1 MSSAKKLADCS
12 LDRRAPLCW
21 MQQMVPMPDSVRL
34 ATDIYFPALDG
45 ERLPGA
51 FPVILSR
58 TPYNRKG
65 FLENALFFARHGF
78 VVVSQDV
85 RGRFESEGICQPYQN
100 EAADGFACISWI
112 KQQKWCN
119 GRIGTMGS
127 SYCAALQTAAAC
139 LNPPGL
145 STMIVTVGPHSSYH
159 SSMRHNGTLEQRFLV
174 FAFSMAASSKEA
186 AADPKLAA
194 IFNQAKEHV
203 WDYLRSGPIRKGST
217 PLSLLPHYE
226 QFAIDISTHSR
237 YDEFWQ
243 QPGFGLRPYL
253 DQLPNIPT
261 LYVGGWYDTYT
272 RATFE
277 NLLEHGCRQTA
288 PVHAIVGP
296 WIHGG
301 VGGQYAGDA
310 DFGPEAGKN
319 MQEISRQWFCQW
331 LKDEDHGLNVRRK
344 IDYFLM
350 GRARGGSA
358 TPIYRGGT
366 WHSCSSWPPPGC
378 RQTTFFLHPE
388 GLLSSTR
395 PGDSDGKSSFLFD
408 PANPVPTIGGNLS
421 AMPLPG
427 GAFQQINDPRFL
439 DSGDGLPLSARNDIL
454 CFVSEPL
461 KRDLVLTGTIKA
473 HLFVST
479 SAADTDFTV
488 KLLDICPPDENAP
501 GGLAIN
507 ISDSI
512 FRLRFR
518 QGYDQEVLAQ
528 PGKIYE
534 IEFELYPSA
543 CIFAKGH
550 RLRVDIS
557 SSNYPRF
564 DVNPNSGEPL
574 GQHRLSRKA
583 INTIHLNA
591 KYPSGIVLSVM
602 YEKGKS

>member
-1 MSSAKKLADCS
+1 MSNNRNLAEIP
-12 LDRRAPLCW
+12 LERRAPLGW
-21 MQQMVPMPDSVRL
+21 VKQMLPMPDGIKL
-34 ATDIYFPALDG
+34 ASDIFFPALDG
-45 ERLPGA
+45 QRLPGS
-51 FPVILSR
+51 FPVILNR

-65 FLENALFFARHGF
+65 FLETALLFARRDF
-78 VVVSQDV
+78 VVVCQDV
-85 RGRFESEGICQPYQN
+85 RGRFESEGVCRPYQD
-100 EAADGFACISWI
+100 EANDGFACISWI
-112 KQQKWCN
+112 NQQKWCN

-127 SYCAALQTAAAC
+127 SYCAALQSAAAC

-145 STMIVTVGPHSSYH
+145 SSMIVTVGPYSSYH
-159 SSMRHNGTLEQRFLV
+159 SSMRHNGALEQRFLV

-194 IFNQAKEHV
+194 IFNEAKEHV

-217 PLSLLPHYE
+217 PLSLLPNYE
-226 QFAIDISTHSR
+226 QFAIDISTHGL

-243 QPGFGLRPYL
+243 QPGFGQRPFL
-253 DQLPNIPT
+253 DKLPDIPT

-301 VGGQYAGDA
+301 VGGQFAGDA
-310 DFGPEAGKN
+310 DFGLDAQKN
-319 MQEISRQWFCQW
+319 MQEISLQWFSQW

-344 IDYFLM
+344 VDYFLM
-350 GRARGGSA
+350 GKVQAGSK
-358 TPIYRGGT
+358 TPIYRGGK
-366 WHSCSSWPPPGC
+366 WHSCSSWPPANC
-378 RQTTFFLHPE
+378 RPTAFFLHQD
-388 GLLSSTR
+388 GILSSSH
-395 PGDSDGKSSFLFD
+395 PADLADKSSFLFD

-427 GAFQQINDPRFL
+427 GAFQQKNDPRFL
-439 DSGDGLPLSARNDIL
+439 CSADGLPLSARNDIL
-454 CFVSEPL
+454 GFLSEPL
-461 KRDLVLTGTIKA
+461 KRDLTLTGAIKA
-473 HLFVST
+473 RLFVS
-479 SAADTDFTV
+479 SNAPDTDFTV
-488 KLLDICPPDENAP
+488 KLLDICPATENTP

-518 QGYDQEVLAQ
+518 QGYDHEVLAQ
-528 PGKIYE
+528 TGNVYE

-543 CIFAKGH
+543 CVFAKGH
-550 RLRVDIS
+550 RLRVDVS

-574 GQHRLSRKA
+574 GKHRIMRKA
-583 INTIHLNA
+583 LNTIHHNA
-591 KYPSGIVLSVM
+591 KHPSCIILSVL
-602 YEKGKS
+602 YETDKS